1 MSGRCIGSDEKV
13 MGILEVSV
21 DVGCVFVVALPP
33 IVIKSLTWNS
43 TIFSVINAVLGQQ
56 GGMNELAIKEMS
68 TIGLI
73 RDWKFGGEK
82 WRQARPLLW
91 NQGGRRRDFYV
102 KYRPSHSRFNMWR
115 SGIICSSW
123 IATEV

>member
-33 IVIKSLTWNS
+33 IVIKSLTWTS

-68 TIGLI
+68 TIG
-73 RDWKFGGEK
+73 
-82 WRQARPLLW
+82 
-91 NQGGRRRDFYV
+91 
-102 KYRPSHSRFNMWR
+102 
-115 SGIICSSW
+115 
-123 IATEV
+123 